1 MDILE
6 IRTKLV
12 QRLIDLTC
20 ITDLEQRDKNIRELE
35 YMLSTLE
42 RMQPDNGI
50 KLILKKTNAPVELWN
65 L

>member
-20 ITDLEQRDKNIRELE
+20 ITDLEQRDKNIRELD

-42 RMQPDNGI
+42 RTQPDNGI
-50 KLILKKTNAPVELWN
+50 KLILKKTNSPVELWN